1 MQILLN
7 QNNEVIAYAVSGGIK
22 REGYETVII
31 EDNQVPNSFRELF
44 KPSFYIFE
52 NEEIKLNPNFHEEEK
67 VETPQIP
74 QTPQIPSIEFPTS
87 DKELRHMF
95 SSMQVQIIQGNRM
108 VTQLTQQNADFSQQI
123 VQLKQEIENLKGG
136 NDNGTTIPEV

>member
-7 QNNEVIAYAVSGGIK
+7 QNNEIIAYAVSGGIE
-22 REGYETVII
+22 REGYETVTI
-31 EDNQVPNSFRELF
+31 EDNQVPDSFRELF

-67 VETPQIP
+67 VEIPETP
-74 QTPQIPSIEFPTS
+74 QTPSVEFPAS
-87 DKELRHMF
+87 DKELRSMF

>member
-7 QNNEVIAYAVSGGIK
+7 QNNEIIAYAVVGGIE
-22 REGYETVII
+22 REGYETVTI

-67 VETPQIP
+67 VEIP
-74 QTPQIPSIEFPTS
+74 ETPQIPSVELPTS
-87 DKELRHMF
+87 DKELRRMF

>member
-7 QNNEVIAYAVSGGIK
+7 QNNEIVAYAVVGGIE
-22 REGYETVII
+22 REGYETVTI

-67 VETPQIP
+67 VEIP
-74 QTPQIPSIEFPTS
+74 ETPQIPSVELPTS
-87 DKELRHMF
+87 DKELRRMF

>member
-7 QNNEVIAYAVSGGIK
+7 QNNEIIAYAVSGGIE
-22 REGYETVII
+22 REGYETLTI
-31 EDNQVPNSFRELF
+31 EDNQVPDSFRELF

-67 VETPQIP
+67 VEIPETP
-74 QTPQIPSIEFPTS
+74 QTPSVEFPAS
-87 DKELRHMF
+87 DKELRSMF

>member
-7 QNNEVIAYAVSGGIK
+7 QNNEIVAYAVSGGIE
-22 REGYETVII
+22 REGYETVTI
-31 EDNQVPNSFRELF
+31 ENNQVPNSFRETF

-52 NEEIKLNPNFHEEEK
+52 NEEVKLNPSYHEEEK
-67 VETPQIP
+67 VEIP
-74 QTPQIPSIEFPTS
+74 ETPQIPSAELPTS
-87 DKELRHMF
+87 DKELRRMF

-108 VTQLTQQNADFSQQI
+108 TTQLAQQNADFSQQI

-136 NDNGTTIPEV
+136 NDNGTTVPEV

>member
-7 QNNEVIAYAVSGGIK
+7 QYNEIVAYAVVGGIE
-22 REGYETVII
+22 REGYETVTI

-67 VETPQIP
+67 VEIP
-74 QTPQIPSIEFPTS
+74 ETPQIPSVELPTS
-87 DKELRHMF
+87 DKELRRMF